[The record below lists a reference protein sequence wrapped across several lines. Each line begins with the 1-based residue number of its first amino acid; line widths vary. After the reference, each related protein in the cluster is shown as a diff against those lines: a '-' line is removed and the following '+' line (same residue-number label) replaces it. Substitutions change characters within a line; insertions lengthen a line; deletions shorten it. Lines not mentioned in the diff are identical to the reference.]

1 MNLLVIVND
10 VVVFKTKEEAAAR
23 TKAEELARSG
33 ARVLLA
39 TERATCEPN
48 GDARWSDAKPDSVG

>member
-1 MNLLVIVND
+1 MNWLVICSGT
-10 VVVFKTKEEAAAR
+10 VVFTTKDETAAR

-33 ARVLLA
+33 ARASLA
-39 TERATCEPN
+39 QEVAVCEPN